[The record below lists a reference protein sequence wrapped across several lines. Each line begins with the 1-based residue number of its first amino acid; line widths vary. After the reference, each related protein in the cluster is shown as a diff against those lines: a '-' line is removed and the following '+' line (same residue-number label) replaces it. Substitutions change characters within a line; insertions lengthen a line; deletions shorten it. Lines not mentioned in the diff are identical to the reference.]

1 MTDDNMTH
9 DNDDDVQ
16 ETPDQPDDQV
26 VDEAVDDSEESDEA
40 PEATDQ
46 APEPRKREID
56 WPRVVVFGVL
66 PALALLLAAVAGF
79 LKWQDNSVRHA
90 ETAASQAKQA
100 AHDTIVAMLSY
111 QPDQVDQQLGAAREL
126 LADGF
131 QQQYTELTTD
141 VVIPAAKQ
149 QQVTAEATVP
159 AVASVSATPDHV
171 VVLAFVNQSVTV
183 GQNPPSATD
192 SSVRV
197 TLDKIDG
204 RWLISEFQP
213 I

>member
-1 MTDDNMTH
+1 MTDDN
-9 DNDDDVQ
+9 DVQ
-16 ETPDQPDDQV
+16 EQA
-26 VDEAVDDSEESDEA
+26 DET
-40 PEATDQ
+40 PEAADGPT
-46 APEPRKREID
+46 EHRKREID
-56 WPRVVVFGVL
+56 WSRVAVFGVL
-66 PALALLLAAVAGF
+66 PALALLLAAAAGF

-90 ETAASQAKQA
+90 HAAASEATQA

-111 QPDQVDQQLGAAREL
+111 EPDTVDQQLGAAREL

-131 QQQYTELTTD
+131 QKDYTELTTN

-149 QQVTAEATVP
+149 QQVAAEATVP
-159 AVASVSATPDHV
+159 AVASVSANPNHA
-171 VVLAFVNQSVTV
+171 VVLAFVNQSVSV
-183 GQNPPSATD
+183 GGKRPTITN

-197 TLDKIDG
+197 TLDKVDD

>member
-1 MTDDNMTH
+1 MTDDN
-9 DNDDDVQ
+9 DVP
-16 ETPDQPDDQV
+16 ETSEQPADT
-26 VDEAVDDSEESDEA
+26 AAESDKPDESNASPEA
-40 PEATDQ
+40 PSAA
-46 APEPRKREID
+46 APVPRKRETN

-66 PALALLLAAVAGF
+66 PALALLLAAAAGF
-79 LKWQDNSVRHA
+79 LTWQDNSVRHA
-90 ETAASQAKQA
+90 EAAASQARQA
-100 AHDTIVAMLSY
+100 AQDTIVAMLSY

-126 LADGF
+126 LTEGF
-131 QQQYTELTTD
+131 QQQYTELITD

-149 QQVTAEATVP
+149 QQVAAEATVP
-159 AVASVSATPDHV
+159 AVASVSATPDHA

-183 GQNPPSATD
+183 GQNPPSATA